1 MRPGERAGQR
11 WTAARRRGPDRHT
24 QVASSKARCRPEAL
38 PEVPLSPRPTRAA
51 LRDGP
56 WAALPRGAGGEASVR
71 AGEGEGG
78 VRSPKYTSLLHLGH
92 LGMVAPDRGRWPG
105 GSRPERWTGWVAPGP
120 RLSRTPGSAPLG
132 HAPSAPPPEF
142 WTWTRRPRI
151 PANMPR
157 KVIWSTLAL
166 GQDPGLADGRA
177 RSEGCRRSAGTLAD
191 WTGLQPRRSPALA
204 PDSGR
209 GLLRAEGSTPP
220 PAPECWSPEGN
231 RYNADRCKRAC
242 CTFPGLSLDTG
253 QRAPTRAF
261 SAW

>member
-24 QVASSKARCRPEAL
+24 QVATSKARCRPEAL
-38 PEVPLSPRPTRAA
+38 PEVPLSSRPTRAA
-51 LRDGP
+51 PRDGP
-56 WAALPRGAGGEASVR
+56 WAALPRGAGG
-71 AGEGEGG
+71 GEGG

-132 HAPSAPPPEF
+132 HAPSAPPSEF

-151 PANMPR
+151 PANRPR

-191 WTGLQPRRSPALA
+191 WTPEEPRPSPGLWAGA
-204 PDSGR
+204 PQSGR
-209 GLLRAEGSTPP
+209 EHPTP
-220 PAPECWSPEGN
+220 SPRVLE
-231 RYNADRCKRAC
+231 
-242 CTFPGLSLDTG
+242 PG
-253 QRAPTRAF
+253 R
-261 SAW
+261 